1 MGETKKAERALQKQ
15 LNVTAVAVALTFA
28 FFSLYL
34 RVQSPSKPSFQ
45 MKNQLRNTKIITVHV
60 R

>member
-34 RVQSPSKPSFQ
+34 RVQSPSKPSFSIKQ
-45 MKNQLRNTKIITVHV
+45 QFRIIDA
-60 R
+60 RFSL